1 MQIYKAR
8 LAQSTCTC
16 SADLPIVGQIH
27 TGNSNV
33 RTCTTQEAITLREED
48 EKRRQIVHQAKRCM
62 GWQQQ
67 PTDWLREAVTFWAIP
82 AAFHHRWIQPS
93 GAAGIGG

>member
-33 RTCTTQEAITLREED
+33 RICTKLEAITLREED
-48 EKRRQIVHQAKRCM
+48 EKRQRCM

-67 PTDWLREAVTFWAIP
+67 PTDWIREAVTF
-82 AAFHHRWIQPS
+82 
-93 GAAGIGG
+93 